1 MEYRIRQVFMQ
12 QYIEIGKIV
21 NTHGVWG
28 AVKVEPWC
36 DSPEILSKMKKV
48 FFPPV
53 SKGGEFREVKILKG
67 SIQKDR
73 VLLTLE
79 GTESVEQAIL
89 LKNKVI
95 YAHRD
100 DIPIEEG
107 SFLICDLIGHPVIDV
122 NTGVTYGTLSDVI
135 QGAASDIYEIKTEK
149 GTTLIPAVKEFIK
162 ETDLSKGIFVSP
174 IKGMFDEI

>member
-1 MEYRIRQVFMQ
+1 MK

-28 AVKVEPWC
+28 ALKVEPWC
-36 DSPEILSKMKKV
+36 DSPEILSKMKKIY
-48 FFPPV
+48 FSPQ
-53 SKGGEFREVKILKG
+53 SKGEDFREVKILKG
-67 SIQKDR
+67 SVQKDR

-79 GTESVEQAIL
+79 GTETVEQAVL

-100 DIPIEEG
+100 DIPVEEG
-107 SFLICDLIGHPVIDV
+107 SFLICDLIGLPVIDA

-135 QGAASDIYEIKTEK
+135 QGAASDIYEVKTDK
-149 GTTLIPAVKEFIK
+149 GTALIPAVKEFIK
-162 ETDLSKGIFVSP
+162 ETDLNKGIFVAP